1 VAALRRAAETND
13 QPRSAAL
20 TLCGHRRPPDVALVA
35 FLGSLDRLR
44 VPDLDSPIAPSP
56 LHSTPSA
63 SGRSPFILAP
73 PRDASPLPA
82 GQERPEDH
90 PNRRARAPAPLTPLQ
105 LFDRLDGCATLGGN
119 SSANGDI
126 DRFRPSIT
134 AGRLRIRPSFGKH
147 HAKRAPITSTT
158 SGGGRRRD
166 LASAPPAASGWKS
179 TFSICSR
186 LVPPGVAHSIMSP
199 AR

>member
-1 VAALRRAAETND
+1 MRGTSGSHWARCGRGWRRGGAREARPAVALRRAAETND

-105 LFDRLDGCATLGGN
+105 LFDRLDGCA
-119 SSANGDI
+119 
-126 DRFRPSIT
+126 
-134 AGRLRIRPSFGKH
+134 
-147 HAKRAPITSTT
+147 
-158 SGGGRRRD
+158 
-166 LASAPPAASGWKS
+166 
-179 TFSICSR
+179 
-186 LVPPGVAHSIMSP
+186 
-199 AR
+199 